1 MIDLQSLPMSGG
13 VLRAAHGTPCALDVI
28 GREVVR

>member
-1 MIDLQSLPMSGG
+1 MVDLQSLSVSGG
-13 VLRAAHGTPCALDVI
+13 VLRAAHGTPCVLDIV